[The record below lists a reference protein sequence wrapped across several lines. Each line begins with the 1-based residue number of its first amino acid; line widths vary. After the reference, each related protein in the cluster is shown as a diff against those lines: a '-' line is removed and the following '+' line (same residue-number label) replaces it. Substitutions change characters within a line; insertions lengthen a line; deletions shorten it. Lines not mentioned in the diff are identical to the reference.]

1 MDVPLASAVII
12 TYNQENFIEQAIE
25 CALAQKVDFKYEIV
39 IGEDCSTDNT
49 RELCYR
55 YQRMHPEIIR
65 VIISGRNV
73 GLLENYYRTVKA
85 ARGKYV
91 AGCGG
96 DDYWHSPK
104 KLQKQVEFLENN
116 PEYGMVHSE
125 VDWLIQKKGRIIKNY
140 HLSQGY
146 YYDNKAKETLERIVS
161 MQYIITASTA
171 TFRKR
176 MFDKYFNFEELKR
189 NGFMSEDTPLF
200 AGIAAYSKIHYISE
214 SLATYRELDES
225 VSNSKNIPKFL
236 RFWKSHSEMQLNLC
250 DKYNLSEDVRN
261 KIEMVWFDKTLQLA
275 FYERNS
281 KMALEVKKKKQKFT
295 WKEWLRYFG
304 AKHFT
309 IHYGCRLAIFLL
321 NLFKKQQDPL
331 SQDLHHRT

>member
-65 VIISGRNV
+65 LIISDRNV

-125 VDWLIQKKGRIIKNY
+125 VDYLLQKTGGIIKNY
-140 HLSQGY
+140 HSSQGY
-146 YYDNKAKETLERIVS
+146 YYGNNSNDTLERIVS
-161 MQYIITASTA
+161 LQYNITASTA
-171 TFRKR
+171 TFRKS
-176 MFDKYFNFEELKR
+176 MFDKYFNFEVFKR
-189 NGFMSEDTPLF
+189 NGFLMEDLPF
-200 AGIAAYSKIHYISE
+200 WANIAAHSKIHYISE
-214 SLATYRELDES
+214 SLVTYRIIEGTL
-225 VSNSKNIPKFL
+225 SNRKDQIQHL
-236 RFWKSHSEMQLNLC
+236 RFWKSASEVRLFLC
-250 DKYNLSEDVRN
+250 DKYKLPENVR
-261 KIEMVWFDKTLQLA
+261 EEAESAWFDKTLQLA
-275 FYERNS
+275 FYERNEEL
-281 KMALEVKKKKQKFT
+281 ALEVKRKKRKFT
-295 WKEWLRYFG
+295 WREWLRYFG

-309 IHYGCRLAIFLL
+309 IHYGCRLAILLL

-331 SQDLHHRT
+331 PQDLHSRT